1 MEKEP
6 AEDAELKDPLVFCMQ
21 AQHAGTRTYYFS
33 ADSHEEQKE
42 WIKAM
47 NEAAEVNIQQTQRC
61 SSLTA
66 SHTHTHG
73 EKLFDCDGT
82 MFSICNTNKLN

>member
-66 SHTHTHG
+66 SYTHTHTWRNY
-73 EKLFDCDGT
+73 LIVTVPCFQ
-82 MFSICNTNKLN
+82 FAIQIN